1 MEFETNRNSVPY
13 HLVGRTVDVEVE
25 GGELVVHWA
34 GQAVAEHRIT
44 DGRHRDTQDPGHV
57 EGLVRRTYKA
67 LRPCELQR
75 PLSDYEAVV
84 GGERW

>member
-1 MEFETNRNSVPY
+1 M
-13 HLVGRTVDVEVE
+13 DVEVE

-34 GQAVAEHRIT
+34 GKAVAEHRIT
-44 DGRHRDTQDPGHV
+44 NGRYRDIQDPGHV

-67 LRPCELQR
+67 LKPCELQR
-75 PLSDYEAVV
+75 PLSDYEAVA